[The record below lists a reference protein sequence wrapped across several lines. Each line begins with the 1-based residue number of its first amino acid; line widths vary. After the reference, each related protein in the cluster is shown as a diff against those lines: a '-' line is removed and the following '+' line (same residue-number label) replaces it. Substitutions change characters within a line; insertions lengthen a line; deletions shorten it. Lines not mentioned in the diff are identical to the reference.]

1 MSTNLTKE
9 ELNHMVESMIDE
21 LLECEDGAVMSTSGM
36 LASFGYDMG
45 DFDISDLLY
54 LDGAL
59 RKTARINHI
68 KLDRSAYD
76 GMEVGLPFN
85 LGTVVR
91 NKSAQIKCPYCGS
104 KSTARILYGMPAF
117 SEELEKK
124 IADGKISIGGCKL
137 MSVEI
142 DGEYVQTNP
151 KRICNTCNKT
161 FATPPLIIAKDWSTA
176 EDYRDIV
183 QSIRF
188 SMGGHRLKSTYV
200 VITRN
205 DNGALVKVMKFPLIE
220 KIPTDRQITRNR
232 WDRILNTLYCQLYL
246 HEWKK
251 TYDNPYVLDGT
262 QWSLE
267 IKLTNHRKRIYSG
280 SNAYPPY
287 WKELKAV
294 FQSFVKNL

>member
-1 MSTNLTKE
+1 MSTNFTKE
-9 ELNHMVESMIDE
+9 ALNHMVENMIDE
-21 LLECEDGAVMSTSGM
+21 LRECEDGAVMSTSGM

-124 IADGKISIGGCKL
+124 IE
-137 MSVEI
+137 MTVSVE
-142 DGEYVQTNP
+142 GKE
-151 KRICNTCNKT
+151 KR
-161 FATPPLIIAKDWSTA
+161 
-176 EDYRDIV
+176 E
-183 QSIRF
+183 
-188 SMGGHRLKSTYV
+188 
-200 VITRN
+200 
-205 DNGALVKVMKFPLIE
+205 
-220 KIPTDRQITRNR
+220 
-232 WDRILNTLYCQLYL
+232 
-246 HEWKK
+246 HER
-251 TYDNPYVLDGT
+251 
-262 QWSLE
+262 E
-267 IKLTNHRKRIYSG
+267 R
-280 SNAYPPY
+280 
-287 WKELKAV
+287 
-294 FQSFVKNL
+294 